1 MLQDIEKHEKYSKM
15 AIEGERQYKR
25 DMEKANK
32 ELASTEFRPM
42 SAPDFEKFEEMER
55 AQHQAP
61 LDILAELKAINQR
74 LDAEHDDRK
83 MSEKEQQHIER
94 TRFWIT
100 FVVTLIGSV
109 AAVGGLIA
117 TIALR

>member
-55 AQHQAP
+55 VW
-61 LDILAELKAINQR
+61 
-74 LDAEHDDRK
+74 DAAYVRK
-83 MSEKEQQHIER
+83 NVRKR
-94 TRFWIT
+94 
-100 FVVTLIGSV
+100 
-109 AAVGGLIA
+109 A
-117 TIALR
+117 TAY